1 MLGLGDRPRRIID
14 EAVLQQAPSFAES
27 GGFLRLQGD
36 DIEPLDALFPRHEVR
51 FALAAAAEFAHGAVV
66 FRTEALVELFRLPC
80 SYVQPDSRRS
90 QYHGHG
96 DREHQPRSTVDCSQ
110 HLHIHTSMTSIGLDR
125 IYPGPG
131 ERVVQCWTLLKRIL
145 GAAARRNHAA
155 ASLP

>member
-27 GGFLRLQGD
+27 GGFLRLQGN

-80 SYVQPDSRRS
+80 SYVEPDCQRR
-90 QYHGHG
+90 QYNDHGA
-96 DREHQPRSTVDCSQ
+96 REH
-110 HLHIHTSMTSIGLDR
+110 
-125 IYPGPG
+125 YPGL
-131 ERVVQCWTLLKRIL
+131 T
-145 GAAARRNHAA
+145 
-155 ASLP
+155 